1 MTEAWKI
8 KNLNADYF
16 LVAFDISPVNQ
27 QLLGLL
33 YSEENTS
40 KTCYWV
46 TWFQFVLII
55 QFLSFFLK
63 KTSYSDY
70 IQLILPPAFVLFI
83 ADVIFSFVVFSSGEI
98 WRILAFG
105 EGKDRLFL
113 NGILWR

>member
-63 KTSYSDY
+63 KLPT
-70 IQLILPPAFVLFI
+70 LI
-83 ADVIFSFVVFSSGEI
+83 IFSWFSPLHLSY
-98 WRILAFG
+98 L
-105 EGKDRLFL
+105 
-113 NGILWR
+113 